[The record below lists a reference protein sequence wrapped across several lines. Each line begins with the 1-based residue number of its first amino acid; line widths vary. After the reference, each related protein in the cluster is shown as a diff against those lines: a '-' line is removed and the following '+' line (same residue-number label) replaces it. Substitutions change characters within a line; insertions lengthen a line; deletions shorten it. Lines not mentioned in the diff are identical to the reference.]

1 MSRFFINR
9 PIVAMVISIVMVL
22 VGSLTVLTLPVAQF
36 PNITPPEIQVIGTYV
51 GADAQTLE
59 QAVATPIEQ
68 QMNGVDNMN
77 YMYSLN
83 ATGNNTTSLI
93 VDFDVKTDPN
103 TDFILTQS
111 RETQAASQLPPD
123 VNNYGITVRKSVTAP
138 LMWVAL
144 YSPRGTYD
152 AKFLANYAY
161 INIVDPILRS
171 YGIGNVQVF
180 GAGQYA
186 MRLWVKPDTLSKLG
200 ITVPEIVAA
209 IQAQNTVNPAGKAG
223 GEPAPKGQEYTYTVL
238 SQGRLVSP
246 EEFANIVVRETPDG
260 ATVRVRDV
268 ARIELGAQDYSV
280 AGRFNGR
287 PGAIIAAY
295 QLPGSNAV
303 DAAAGVKQLMAQM
316 KERFPED
323 MDFAISLD
331 TTLSVTQGI
340 KEIVET
346 LVIALVLVIIVVFLF
361 LQGWRSTLIPLLA
374 VPVSLVGTFVLFPLF
389 GFSINTLSL
398 FGLVLAIGLVVD
410 DAIVVVEGVERHIE
424 EGVTP
429 KAAALK
435 AMDEL
440 TGPVVG
446 IAMVLAAVFVPTA
459 FIPGI
464 TGRLYQQFAVTIAIS
479 VLLSAFN
486 ALTLSPALAA
496 LLLRPKAPSDGLLQ
510 KSFNAFNRVF
520 ERATDGYVHWSG
532 ALLRK
537 SAVAMALLVAAG
549 AAGLFFAGRVPSSF
563 LPDEDQGYLYVNMQL
578 PNSASIERTAAAAEQ
593 VEKILA
599 DTPGV
604 QYTTTV
610 IGFSLLSFVRTSYNG
625 FFFVTLKP
633 WDKRTSRA
641 EQFQEIKT
649 RLNQQ
654 LNSLAGGIAFSFS
667 PPAIPGGGTSG
678 GFQILLENRAGGGR
692 RV

>member
-1 MSRFFINR
+1 MSKFFINR

-22 VGSLTVLTLPVAQF
+22 VGALTVLTLPVAQF

-186 MRLWVKPDTLSKLG
+186 MRLWEKLVMCVPDTVS
-200 ITVPEIVAA
+200 AMR
-209 IQAQNTVNPAGKAG
+209 AQNTVTPAARAG

-246 EEFANIVVRETPDG
+246 EEFGNVVVRETPDG

-268 ARIELGAQDYSV
+268 ARIELGAQDYSIS
-280 AGRFNGR
+280 GRFNGK

-303 DAAAGVKQLMAQM
+303 DAAA
-316 KERFPED
+316 
-323 MDFAISLD
+323 
-331 TTLSVTQGI
+331 
-340 KEIVET
+340 
-346 LVIALVLVIIVVFLF
+346 
-361 LQGWRSTLIPLLA
+361 
-374 VPVSLVGTFVLFPLF
+374 
-389 GFSINTLSL
+389 
-398 FGLVLAIGLVVD
+398 
-410 DAIVVVEGVERHIE
+410 
-424 EGVTP
+424 
-429 KAAALK
+429 
-435 AMDEL
+435 
-440 TGPVVG
+440 
-446 IAMVLAAVFVPTA
+446 
-459 FIPGI
+459 
-464 TGRLYQQFAVTIAIS
+464 
-479 VLLSAFN
+479 
-486 ALTLSPALAA
+486 
-496 LLLRPKAPSDGLLQ
+496 
-510 KSFNAFNRVF
+510 
-520 ERATDGYVHWSG
+520 
-532 ALLRK
+532 
-537 SAVAMALLVAAG
+537 
-549 AAGLFFAGRVPSSF
+549 
-563 LPDEDQGYLYVNMQL
+563 
-578 PNSASIERTAAAAEQ
+578 
-593 VEKILA
+593 
-599 DTPGV
+599 
-604 QYTTTV
+604 
-610 IGFSLLSFVRTSYNG
+610 
-625 FFFVTLKP
+625 
-633 WDKRTSRA
+633 
-641 EQFQEIKT
+641 
-649 RLNQQ
+649 
-654 LNSLAGGIAFSFS
+654 
-667 PPAIPGGGTSG
+667 
-678 GFQILLENRAGGGR
+678 
-692 RV
+692 